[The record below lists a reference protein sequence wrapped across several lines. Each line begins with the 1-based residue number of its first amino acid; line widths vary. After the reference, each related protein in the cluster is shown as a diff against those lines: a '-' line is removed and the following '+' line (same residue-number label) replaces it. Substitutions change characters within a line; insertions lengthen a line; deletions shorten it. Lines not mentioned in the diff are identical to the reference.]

1 MGGCLLIVSNPFA
14 ERDKISMSNLEE
26 SRVLRVGWYQTV
38 VLGND
43 EQVQTIPNAQFISHK
58 ISNRSRRTHRCMKQS
73 VYLTH
78 EALPVADALIAE
90 VRAALLAMPAVD
102 AKTRNFRVHL
112 KALTQTALEIEIE
125 VHFRG
130 NDGTEYRQMRQE
142 ALLAVARAVQARGLS
157 FAVLR
162 SLLAEGGVD
171 DDLGDDLGKVPRAIR
186 VASAAEEAAER

>member
-73 VYLTH
+73 VFLSYD
-78 EALPVADALIAE
+78 ALPQLEGLISELRAE
-90 VRAALLAMPAVD
+90 LVRL
-102 AKTRNFRVHL
+102 
-112 KALTQTALEIEIE
+112 
-125 VHFRG
+125 
-130 NDGTEYRQMRQE
+130 
-142 ALLAVARAVQARGLS
+142 
-157 FAVLR
+157 
-162 SLLAEGGVD
+162 
-171 DDLGDDLGKVPRAIR
+171 
-186 VASAAEEAAER
+186 